1 MRYSAPQYAKVL
13 LSLASE
19 VPQREARG
27 TMREFFKT
35 LANHGALSLLPEIV
49 REVARLQN
57 EEKHLREV
65 TVRSAERE
73 SELSIKRK
81 LHFPPA
87 PGFGRA
93 SKAEVKAIKDVRV
106 RGGAIVESGGLRVDN
121 SLALRLKRLQNALCA

>member
-1 MRYSAPQYAKVL
+1 MRYTAPQYAQVL

-35 LANHGALSLLPEIV
+35 LASHGALSLLPEIV
-49 REVARLQN
+49 REVARFQN
-57 EEKHLREV
+57 DEKHLREV
-65 TVRSAERE
+65 MVRSAERE

-93 SKAEVKAIKDVRV
+93 SKTEVQAIKDVRV
-106 RGGAIVESGGLRVDN
+106 RGGVIVESGGLRVDN
-121 SLALRLKRLQNALCA
+121 SLALRLKRLHTALCA